1 MKKDLNF
8 IIDKIKDF
16 LLIAIG
22 LAYMAFGGF
31 VIKEKWFL
39 TVIDDA
45 IIAYSLGTLL
55 IFYGAFRVYRG
66 IKLMKKR
73 VILKKVT

>member
-8 IIDKIKDF
+8 IIGKVKDF

-31 VIKEKWFL
+31 VIKKKWFL
-39 TVIDDA
+39 TVIDDE

-55 IFYGAFRVYRG
+55 LIYGAFRVYRG
-66 IKLMKKR
+66 IKIMKKNHF
-73 VILKKVT
+73 

>member
-22 LAYMAFGGF
+22 LAYMVFGGF

-39 TVIDDA
+39 TVIDNE
-45 IIAYSLGTLL
+45 ILAYSLGTLL
-55 IFYGAFRVYRG
+55 VIYGAFRVYRG
-66 IKLMKKR
+66 IKLMKKSDF
-73 VILKKVT
+73 

>member
-39 TVIDDA
+39 TVIDDE
-45 IIAYSLGTLL
+45 IIAIEETL
-55 IFYGAFRVYRG
+55 
-66 IKLMKKR
+66 
-73 VILKKVT
+73 

>member
-39 TVIDDA
+39 TVIDNE
-45 IIAYSLGTLL
+45 IVAYSLGALL
-55 IFYGAFRVYRG
+55 IIYGAFRVYRG
-66 IKLMKKR
+66 IKLMKKSDF
-73 VILKKVT
+73 